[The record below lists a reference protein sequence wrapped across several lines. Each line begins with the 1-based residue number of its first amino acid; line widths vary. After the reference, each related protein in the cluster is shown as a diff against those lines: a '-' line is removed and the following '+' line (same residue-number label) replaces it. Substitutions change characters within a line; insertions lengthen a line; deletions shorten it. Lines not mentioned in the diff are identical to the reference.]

1 MKSSARNQ
9 YDGTVL
15 NVHHGAV
22 NDEVE
27 IVLDGGNTRITSV
40 VTSTSV
46 RTLGLES
53 GKKVVVLIK
62 APWVILVTDAKGV
75 RFSARNQ
82 LTGTIVA
89 VKDGAVNAEVDLRLE
104 GGEAMTVIVTEGSVK
119 NLGLAPGQSVT
130 ALVKAS
136 HVILGVRE

>member
-82 LTGTIVA
+82 LPGTIVA